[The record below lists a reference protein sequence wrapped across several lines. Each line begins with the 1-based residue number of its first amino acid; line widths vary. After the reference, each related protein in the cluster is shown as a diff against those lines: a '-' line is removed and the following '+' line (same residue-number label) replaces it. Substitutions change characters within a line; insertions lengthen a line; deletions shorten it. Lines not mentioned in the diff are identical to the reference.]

1 MTRCHFSAAHAYS
14 ADPGVAGTARSHQ
27 RGDRTGRHT
36 VVLGQWRDRPSGQ
49 GVIAPRR
56 VTGGSEMSTEQ
67 NKAVVRRFITETL
80 DGGNVDVIDE
90 LFAPNYVNRAMGGM
104 DVAGFK
110 ATLAAM
116 AAAIPGRT
124 FEIADLVAE
133 GDAVVARFTWAYTL
147 AGGEKISGRGL
158 TYYGLANG
166 KITEDDPITT
176 PDLMQ
181 TLGPLLA
188 PHNA

>member
-1 MTRCHFSAAHAYS
+1 MAPAPSGRAL
-14 ADPGVAGTARSHQ
+14 GVAKKVKGARN
-27 RGDRTGRHT
+27 
-36 VVLGQWRDRPSGQ
+36 V
-49 GVIAPRR
+49 
-56 VTGGSEMSTEQ
+56 STEQ

-90 LFAPNYVNRAMGGM
+90 LFAPNYANHAMGGM

-110 ATLAAM
+110 GVLAAM
-116 AAAIPGRT
+116 AAAIPGREFKIT
-124 FEIADLVAE
+124 DLVAE
-133 GDAVVARFTWAYTL
+133 GDAVVARFTFAY
-147 AGGEKISGRGL
+147 AFANGEKISGRGL
-158 TYYGLANG
+158 TYYSLANG

-188 PHNA
+188 PPHA

>member
-1 MTRCHFSAAHAYS
+1 
-14 ADPGVAGTARSHQ
+14 
-27 RGDRTGRHT
+27 
-36 VVLGQWRDRPSGQ
+36 
-49 GVIAPRR
+49 
-56 VTGGSEMSTEQ
+56 MSTEQ

-116 AAAIPGRT
+116 AAAIPGRE

-133 GDAVVARFTWAYTL
+133 GDAVVARFSFDVHPRQW
-147 AGGEKISGRGL
+147 GEDLGPG
-158 TYYGLANG
+158 
-166 KITEDDPITT
+166 
-176 PDLMQ
+176 PDLLRSRQ
-181 TLGPLLA
+181 RQDHRRRPDHHAGPDADAWAPAGPAARLTRPVHVMAPPGGHRGSETRAADPLA
-188 PHNA
+188 WYAYG